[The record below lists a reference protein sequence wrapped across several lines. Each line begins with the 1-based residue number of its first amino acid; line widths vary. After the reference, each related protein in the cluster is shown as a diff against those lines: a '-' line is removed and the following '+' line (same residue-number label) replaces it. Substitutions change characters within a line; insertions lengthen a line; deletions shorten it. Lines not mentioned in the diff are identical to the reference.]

1 MKSAEEDK
9 PENTVYHSSATKAR
23 NTKTESPTVVKIG
36 CATRNAVA
44 RAFIGSF
51 DLEGF
56 SILFD
61 AAS

>member
-1 MKSAEEDK
+1 MKSAEEAR

-23 NTKTESPTVVKIG
+23 NTKTVSPIVVKIG

-51 DLEGF
+51 DLEDF
-56 SILFD
+56 SILPD
-61 AAS
+61 EAS